1 VKAAATIGPGTISTG
16 TLPSTGSGVE
26 RDRAT
31 TKTYAAGA
39 SLLPDPRRPL
49 RRLTKAR
56 PISRAFTHVM
66 VIGLVAFSSAFAIGA
81 AGSSTTLD
89 LVASARGAA
98 AVEQS
103 LDRTARFEL
112 IPGSTGPDPD
122 LSRAVPRFEPTAAPT
137 PLPTPVAPPPTPA
150 PRAAAKAP
158 AARPQVVVGTG
169 VLAWPVAGG
178 SISQYFSSW
187 HPAIDIAAPYGTA
200 VVAADG
206 GVVTWAGWRN
216 NGGGL
221 VVQIDHGNGIVT
233 TYNHLGSMWV
243 GPGQTVA
250 KGEGIAAVGCTG
262 LCTGPHVHFETIVG
276 GVIVNP
282 LRYL

>member
-1 VKAAATIGPGTISTG
+1 M
-16 TLPSTGSGVE
+16 
-26 RDRAT
+26 
-31 TKTYAAGA
+31 
-39 SLLPDPRRPL
+39 PDPRRPL
-49 RRLTKAR
+49 RRLTNAR
-56 PISRAFTHVM
+56 PISRAFAHVM

-81 AGSSTTLD
+81 AGVSTPLD

-98 AVEQS
+98 AAEQS
-103 LDRTARFEL
+103 LDRIARFEL
-112 IPGSTGPDPD
+112 VPDSSGPDPE

-137 PLPTPVAPPPTPA
+137 PLPTPVAPPAPTPA
-150 PRAAAKAP
+150 PRPAAKAP
-158 AARPQVVVGTG
+158 APTTQVVVGSG
-169 VLAWPVAGG
+169 VLAWPVSG

-187 HPAIDIAAPYGTA
+187 HPAIDIAAPYGTT

-233 TYNHLGSMWV
+233 VYNHLGSIWV
-243 GPGQTVA
+243 GPGQAVA
-250 KGEGIAAVGCTG
+250 KGQGIAAVGCTG

-276 GVIVNP
+276 GAIVNP

>member
-1 VKAAATIGPGTISTG
+1 M
-16 TLPSTGSGVE
+16 
-26 RDRAT
+26 
-31 TKTYAAGA
+31 
-39 SLLPDPRRPL
+39 PDPRRPL

-56 PISRAFTHVM
+56 PISRAFAHVV

-81 AGSSTTLD
+81 AGSSTTSLD

-98 AVEQS
+98 VAEQS
-103 LDRTARFEL
+103 LDRIARFEL
-112 IPGSTGPDPD
+112 VPAPGSTGPDPD
-122 LSRAVPRFEPTAAPT
+122 LSRVVPRIEPTAAPT
-137 PLPTPVAPPPTPA
+137 PLPTPVALPPTPG
-150 PRAAAKAP
+150 PRAAARAP
-158 AARPQVVVGTG
+158 AARPQVVVVGTG
-169 VLAWPVAGG
+169 VLAWPVPGG
-178 SISQYFSSW
+178 SVSQYFSSW
-187 HPAIDIAAPYGTA
+187 HPAVDIAAPYGTT

-233 TYNHLGSMWV
+233 SYSHLGSVWV
-243 GPGQTVA
+243 GPGQAVA
-250 KGEGIAAVGCTG
+250 KGQGIAAVGCSG

-276 GVIVNP
+276 GAIVNP

>member
-1 VKAAATIGPGTISTG
+1 
-16 TLPSTGSGVE
+16 
-26 RDRAT
+26 
-31 TKTYAAGA
+31 
-39 SLLPDPRRPL
+39 
-49 RRLTKAR
+49 LTKSR
-56 PISRAFTHVM
+56 PISRAFAHVV

-81 AGSSTTLD
+81 AGGINPSAAVDGLLSLD
-89 LVASARGAA
+89 LVDRARGAA
-98 AVEQS
+98 AAEQS

-112 IPGSTGPDPD
+112 VPDPTAQDPD

-137 PLPTPVAPPPTPA
+137 PLPTPVALPDPTPA

-158 AARPQVVVGTG
+158 VSRPQVVVGTG
-169 VLAWPVAGG
+169 VLAWPVPGG
-178 SISQYFSSW
+178 SITQYFSSW
-187 HPAIDIAAPYGTA
+187 HTAVDIAAPYGTT

-206 GVVTWAGWRN
+206 GVVIWAGWMN

-233 TYNHLGSMWV
+233 SYNHLGSIWV
-243 GPGQTVA
+243 GPGQAVA

-276 GVIVNP
+276 GAIVNP

>member
-1 VKAAATIGPGTISTG
+1 
-16 TLPSTGSGVE
+16 
-26 RDRAT
+26 
-31 TKTYAAGA
+31 
-39 SLLPDPRRPL
+39 
-49 RRLTKAR
+49 LTSPR
-56 PISRAFTHVM
+56 PISRAFTHVV

-81 AGSSTTLD
+81 AGGITSYPAVDGLLSLA
-89 LVASARGAA
+89 LVDHARGAA
-98 AVEQS
+98 AAEPP

-112 IPGSTGPDPD
+112 APDPTAPDPD
-122 LSRAVPRFEPTAAPT
+122 LSRSVPRFEPTAAPT
-137 PLPTPVAPPPTPA
+137 PLPTPVPLPAAPA

-158 AARPQVVVGTG
+158 VSRPQVVVGSG
-169 VLAWPVAGG
+169 VLAWPVPGG

-206 GVVTWAGWRN
+206 GVVIWAGWRN

-233 TYNHLGSMWV
+233 SYNHLGSVWV
-243 GPGQTVA
+243 GPGQAVA

-276 GVIVNP
+276 GAIVNP